1 MAFDIATARPMDS
14 VGGGFDLSTAVPQH
28 PDYDKHAFDNGPLKI
43 GKDAFGDSLRGELKN
58 ASWFDRNLAGAG
70 TALSN
75 LYEGAKQFAG
85 QGNEQNIA
93 NNKIIEEEAPIG
105 AFAGNAALTAVPFG
119 LAGKSIKAAGAVGAA
134 VGALNPVEGDQSVG
148 NVVKGKLENAAEG
161 AVFGSAGQALANVG
175 GKMVAKKIS
184 DRMAAGLKNAPIDK
198 TLKDAI
204 DAGLVV
210 PPSSVNPSALNTL
223 KEGIAGKIA
232 TAQTASN
239 RNGEVIDSL
248 ARKAVGLPEDA
259 PLTSEAMQGVRRKAY
274 QDGYEPIASLGSM
287 PTDSTYHSAI
297 DAIANKYQGVSRSFP
312 GAVNDD
318 IAKLVEPFRVG
329 DFDAGDALKASQ
341 FLRDKANAAFRAG
354 NKEEGL
360 AAKGLAKA
368 VEDQIERNL
377 STVQS
382 GAQATNPVTGPNGR
396 TVYMTGADMLKN
408 FRDARQLMAKA
419 HTVEDAIV
427 EGGGTVNPRKLAQR
441 VQAGKPM
448 SGELETI
455 GNFANNF
462 PKATQPAQQVAGPGV
477 SKLNGLAALLT
488 GGSGMAVGGPI
499 GALVAGAAPFV
510 VPPVVRGRLLSK
522 SVQKGLIPSYGPTV
536 ANRLQAALL
545 ENSPVGLTALGLQAL
560 GE

>member
-1 MAFDIATARPMDS
+1 MDENEEFEFRARAERDAA
-14 VGGGFDLSTAVPQH
+14 GAGQVPN
-28 PDYDKHAFDNGPLKI
+28 YDKRAFDNGPLKI
-43 GKDAFGDSLRGELKN
+43 GKEGLGDSLRDVLRGTD
-58 ASWFDRNLAGAG
+58 WMTRNIAGAG

-75 LYEGAKQFAG
+75 VYEGTKQLFG
-85 QGNEQNIA
+85 KGNEQNIA

-119 LAGKSIKAAGAVGAA
+119 LAGSGVRAAGAAGAV
-134 VGALNPVEGDQSVG
+134 VGALNPVEGEQSAG
-148 NVVKGKLENAAEG
+148 NIIKGKLRNTAEG
-161 AVFGSAGQALANVG
+161 AVFGAAGQAIANVG
-175 GKMVAKKIS
+175 GKMLTRKLAG
-184 DRMAAGLKNAPIDK
+184 RAAEGIRNAPLDK

-210 PPSSVNPSALNTL
+210 PPSSVNPSAWNTF
-223 KEGIAGKIA
+223 KEGLAGKIA

-239 RNGEVIDSL
+239 RNGEVIDNL
-248 ARKAVGLPEDA
+248 ARKAVGLPENA
-259 PLTSEAMQGVRRKAY
+259 PLTSEAMQGIRRQAY
-274 QDGYEPIASLGSM
+274 QNGYEPIATLGSM
-287 PTDSTYHSAI
+287 PTDKDYHAAI
-297 DAIANKYQGVSRSFP
+297 DAISNKYQGVSRSFP

-318 IAKLVEPFRVG
+318 ITKLVEPFRVG
-329 DFDAGDALKASQ
+329 NFDAGDALKASQ

-382 GAQATNPVTGPNGR
+382 GAQTTNPVIGPNGR

-427 EGGGTVNPRKLAQR
+427 EGGGTVNPKKLAQR

-448 SGELETI
+448 SGELEVI

-488 GGSGMAVGGPI
+488 GGGGMAVGGPV

-522 SVQKGLIPSYGPTV
+522 SVQKRLVPKYGPTV

-545 ENSPVGLTALGLQAL
+545 ENSPVGLTALGLQAF